1 MEKACA
7 KMSNLN
13 MQIESLQSISHLPK
27 VAQFLFPRGFELL
40 PNTSEVF
47 ELEFA
52 FYEYKFLAKNEIVQR
67 GAFFKSID
75 GIPTYH
81 YIICSDNSSLIW
93 EGRSHA

>member
-1 MEKACA
+1 
-7 KMSNLN
+7 MSNLN
-13 MQIESLQSISHLPK
+13 VPIEPLQSITDLPK
-27 VAQFLFPRGFELL
+27 VAKFLFPREFELL

-52 FYEYKFLAKNEIVQR
+52 FYECRFLTKDEMVQR

-75 GIPTYH
+75 GIPTH
-81 YIICSDNSSLIW
+81 HFIICSDNSPLAW